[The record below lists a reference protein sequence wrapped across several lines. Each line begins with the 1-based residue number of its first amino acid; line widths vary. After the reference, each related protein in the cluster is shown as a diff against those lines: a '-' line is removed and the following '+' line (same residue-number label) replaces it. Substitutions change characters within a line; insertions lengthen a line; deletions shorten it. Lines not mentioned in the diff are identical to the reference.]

1 MTEHGSTSHS
11 KRLLWIVVGA
21 LLLAAVALWAS
32 GRLTWIEVP
41 HGLTRNGRLA
51 GDVTGARLLTAL
63 TPLALFALAAVAA
76 ALATGGWPRRAFG
89 VLVLAVGA
97 WALYAVLDA
106 AREGADRID
115 WSGWAPGFEPG
126 PVAPASAWLGPSV
139 AVVGAL
145 LLAGAGALLVAR
157 GRLLPRMGAKYS
169 APGGRGEHGGN
180 EEETG
185 QPRPDLWQALS
196 QGDDPTTRS

>member
-1 MTEHGSTSHS
+1 MSGPGSPAPG

-21 LLLAAVALWAS
+21 LLLSAVALWAS
-32 GRLTWIEVP
+32 GRLTWIDVP
-41 HGLTRNGRLA
+41 RGLTRNGRLA
-51 GDVTGARLLTAL
+51 DDVTGAQLLTAL

-76 ALATGGWPRRAFG
+76 TLATGGRLRRVFG
-89 VLVLAVGA
+89 LLVLAVGA
-97 WALYAVLDA
+97 WALYAVVET

-115 WSGWAPGFEPG
+115 WSGWAPGYGSG
-126 PVAPASAWLGPSV
+126 PAVPASTWLGPSV
-139 AVVGAL
+139 AVAGAVLLVGA
-145 LLAGAGALLVAR
+145 GTLLVAR

-169 APGGRGEHGGN
+169 APEGGGRRRQN
-180 EEETG
+180 A